1 MTMIWSCLPV
11 SIFPK
16 VISGEM
22 SVYDW
27 AIAAK
32 EMGFD
37 AIDMSILFV
46 PQRTPRSVAGIKDQI
61 KRAGLPVAMITT
73 YPDFTQ
79 PDPMK
84 RAHQLA
90 HAISDIAIASE
101 LEAKYLRVTA
111 GQVHAGQK
119 DEDGIKLVRENFEEC
134 CKYAEKWGVK
144 LLLENHSKPGAWDN
158 PDFDFHTGRFLALA
172 EAIKDLPIGIN
183 FDTANTYALGDDAP
197 AVFEKVYDQVES
209 IHINDI
215 SDCANLRF
223 ESIGDGSAPI
233 SEIFAI
239 ARKKGFDGLLS
250 IEEAGRTGLDGI
262 RKSFINSKALW
273 ENAI

>member
-1 MTMIWSCLPV
+1 MSMIWSCLPV

-27 AIAAK
+27 AVAAK
-32 EMGFD
+32 DMGLD
-37 AIDMSILFV
+37 AIDLSILFV

-61 KRAGLPVAMITT
+61 QRAGMPVAMITT

-79 PDPMK
+79 PDPMM
-84 RAHQLA
+84 RGYQLA
-90 HAISDIAIASE
+90 HAISDIAIAAE
-101 LEAKYLRVTA
+101 LGAKYLRITA

-119 DEDGIKLVRENFEEC
+119 DEDGIQLVRECFEEC
-134 CKYAEKWGVK
+134 CKYAQKWGVG
-144 LLLENHSKPGAWDN
+144 LLLENHSKPGAWEN

-172 EAIKDLPIGIN
+172 EAVNDLPIGIN
-183 FDTANTYALGDDAP
+183 FDTANTYALGDDAL
-197 AVFEKVYDQVES
+197 AVFEKVYDRVQS
-209 IHINDI
+209 IHVNDI

-233 SEIFAI
+233 SDIFAY
-239 ARKKGFDGLLS
+239 ARRKGFDGLLS

-262 RKSFINSKALW
+262 RRSFVNAKAFW
-273 ENAI
+273 DNAV